1 VVPVTGA
8 ERMTRVVCAAD
19 ARGSAGAVQALLSA
33 TEASDVQAIALV
45 GDLGAAGDG
54 ESMRS
59 VFRALARGRHQTY
72 WVPGPA
78 DAPIASYLREAAN
91 IEVVSPVLRGLHG
104 TIAFAP
110 GGHVV
115 VAGFGG
121 AVSDDPAAPRDES
134 QRLSYPRWEPEYRL
148 KVLHELD
155 EHQFM
160 LLFATP
166 PQHAALGGD
175 GSELIAELIGTH
187 RPRLVV
193 CGGAQGSGMIGR
205 SLIIAPG
212 SLAEGNYA
220 IADLNS
226 HEVSHETIEV
236 GARAG

>member
-1 VVPVTGA
+1 MSGA
-8 ERMTRVVCAAD
+8 ARLTRVVCAAD
-19 ARGSAGAVQALLSA
+19 PRGSADAVDALLQA
-33 TEASDVQAIALV
+33 TETGDTDALVLV
-45 GDLGAAGDG
+45 GDLGAAGDPQ
-54 ESMRS
+54 SLRP
-59 VFRALARGRHQTY
+59 VFKALARGRHQTY
-72 WVPGPA
+72 WVPGPS
-78 DAPIASYLREAAN
+78 DAPIESYLREAAN

-104 TIAFAP
+104 AIAFAP

-121 AVSDDPAAPRDES
+121 QVSDDPGAQRDEA

-166 PQHAALGGD
+166 PKHEKLGGS
-175 GSELIAELIGTH
+175 GSEVLAELIGTH

-193 CGGAQGSGMIGR
+193 CGGAQGIGMIGR
-205 SLIIAPG
+205 SLIVAPG
-212 SLAEGNYA
+212 SLADGHYA

-226 HEVSHETIEV
+226 HDVSQQTVTV
-236 GARAG
+236 GATAR

>member
-1 VVPVTGA
+1 VELVSGA
-8 ERMTRVVCAAD
+8 ERMTQVVCAAD
-19 ARGSAGAVQALLSA
+19 PGGSADAVDALLAATEGGDTQAL
-33 TEASDVQAIALV
+33 VLV
-45 GDLGAAGDG
+45 GNLGAPGDPQ
-54 ESMRS
+54 SLRT
-59 VFRALARGRHQTY
+59 VFKSLARGRHQTY
-72 WVPGPA
+72 WVPGPD
-78 DAPIASYLREAAN
+78 DAPVENYLREAAN

-104 TIAFAP
+104 AIAFAP

-121 AVSDDPAAPRDES
+121 QVSDDPGAPREEA

-160 LLFATP
+160 LMFATP
-166 PQHAALGGD
+166 PQHESLGGD

-205 SLIIAPG
+205 SLIVAPG
-212 SLAEGNYA
+212 SLRDGHYA
-220 IADLNS
+220 VADLNS
-226 HEVSHETIEV
+226 HAVRQETITV
-236 GARAG
+236 GTPAQ